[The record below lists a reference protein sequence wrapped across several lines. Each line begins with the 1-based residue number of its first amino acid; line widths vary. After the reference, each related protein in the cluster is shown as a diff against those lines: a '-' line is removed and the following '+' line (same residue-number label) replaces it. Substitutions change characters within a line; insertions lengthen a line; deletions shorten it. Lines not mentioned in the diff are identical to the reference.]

1 MHAAV
6 FRLALREVGRGEWL
20 TGPRGIQIDPASSP
34 PKLSRPTNQ
43 LTPERKSHARAP
55 AGETTMLFWIK
66 VAFWIA
72 EAICLWRLYRE
83 ITRVRASSL
92 LST

>member
-1 MHAAV
+1 M
-6 FRLALREVGRGEWL
+6 
-20 TGPRGIQIDPASSP
+20 P
-34 PKLSRPTNQ
+34 
-43 LTPERKSHARAP
+43 
-55 AGETTMLFWIK
+55 GETTMLFWIK